1 MIKTY
6 VLMGSLILS
15 GVAMIGG
22 VNYYQPSGD
31 SLINTQF
38 TEVVAPQSDQSV
50 TNSDPVLMPLWI
62 MQKMLGVEPLT
73 GTPVPCPVWMLYNMS
88 KIAASPTPKV

>member
-22 VNYYQPSGD
+22 VNYYQPSD
-31 SLINTQF
+31 NNILNNQF
-38 TEVVAPQSDQSV
+38 AEVIAPQSNQSV
-50 TNSDPVLMPLWI
+50 ANSDPVLMPLWM
-62 MQKMLGVEPLT
+62 MQKMLGLET
-73 GTPVPCPVWMLYNMS
+73 SAGTPVPCPVWMLYNMN
-88 KIAASPTPKV
+88 KIAASPKPKI